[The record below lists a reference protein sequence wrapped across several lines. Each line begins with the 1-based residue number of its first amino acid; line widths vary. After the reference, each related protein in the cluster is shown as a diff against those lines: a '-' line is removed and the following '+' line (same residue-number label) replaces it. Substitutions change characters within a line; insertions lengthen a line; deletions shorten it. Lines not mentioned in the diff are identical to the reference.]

1 MVHGWKEVRTF
12 ARHWRRA
19 LTYADVSCGGKVD
32 VKPCACACVCVFPPL
47 PHHQSSEEYLRSF
60 FNALATL
67 RIFTVMPSTRALMF
81 DVAGSLKEVAAL
93 IILLVVRVCNHDD
106 DSTCVHETE
115 GRGLCALE
123 EAQGALCARS
133 RGGSPCRP
141 PPSAEL
147 SVFAYV

>member
-1 MVHGWKEVRTF
+1 MSSLAL
-12 ARHWRRA
+12 AR
-19 LTYADVSCGGKVD
+19 
-32 VKPCACACVCVFPPL
+32 VCVFPPL
-47 PHHQSSEEYLRSF
+47 PPHQSSEEYLRSF

-81 DVAGSLKEVAAL
+81 DVARSLKEVAAL

-106 DSTCVHETE
+106 DANCVHETE
-115 GRGLCALE
+115 GRGLCVLE
-123 EAQGALCARS
+123 AEGALCGRS

-147 SVFAYV
+147 SVFAYVCFIGLHARLPSLC